1 MKQTVLKFGVIAGVI
16 LSAMMAFSIL
26 VIGDH
31 GSLGLIVG
39 YTTMILAFSL
49 VYFGVRTYRDVEL
62 KGSIS
67 FGRAFATGIL
77 ITSLASCFY
86 VATWEVMYYKFMPD
100 FATKY
105 AAASIERAKS
115 SGATPAQ
122 LDAKKADMDKFVEMY
137 KNPVIVAAMTFLEPL
152 PVGLLA
158 ALICAAALKRK
169 GSGGGALATAG

>member
-1 MKQTVLKFGVIAGVI
+1 MKRTVLKFGVIAGVI

-49 VYFGVRTYRDVEL
+49 AYFGVRSYRDTVA

-67 FGRAFATGIL
+67 FGRAFAVGML
-77 ITSLASCFY
+77 ITAFASCFY
-86 VATWEVMYYKFMPD
+86 VATWEVMYYNFLPD

-105 AAASIERAKS
+105 AAAAVERTKS
-115 SGATPAQ
+115 SGGTPAQ
-122 LDAKKADMDKFVEMY
+122 IEAAEKLGAHAYIKKPFRIEGLREAIAAVSA
-137 KNPVIVAAMTFLEPL
+137 PVIPPDPSPTVT
-152 PVGLLA
+152 PVDKTD
-158 ALICAAALKRK
+158 IV
-169 GSGGGALATAG
+169 